1 MILGEKMK
9 SSTLNDN
16 INIRNLSNISY
27 VKGLDG
33 IRAIAV
39 LLVIFHHLAPFLA
52 LSKFGVFGKILILI
66 AKLGW
71 VGVDIFFVISGYL
84 IAEVLTKR
92 PITSLSKYKT
102 FVIARAWRLLPAYL
116 VCLIVFSLFAIFFT
130 PDSKVLSNSLSLWT
144 LTTNFQSSFIDRA
157 GLIDSHFN
165 LVHFWSLA
173 LEWHFYLM
181 FPILIYLLRGNSFAA
196 IFIIIL
202 ALLTRIVFQT
212 IGTSDNAIYCF
223 TLCRLDG
230 FGMGILLSILSRR
243 HLPVAKDIIGI
254 LGLGALI
261 ILMLTI
267 GYDHTQ
273 YKKIMWLQSF
283 GYTFI
288 PLAIAMS
295 LLPIVSDESKMLVK
309 YLEKPLLLSIGQK
322 SYSLYIWHLVFAPSL
337 VLLIGSIN
345 LDPITSDILI
355 FLFALVVTFIAG
367 NLSYKFVELKF
378 YLLHRS
384 KNKV

>member
-1 MILGEKMK
+1 MQSL
-9 SSTLNDN
+9 TLKNTM
-16 INIRNLSNISY
+16 NIRNLSNISY

-39 LLVIFHHLAPFLA
+39 LLVIFHHLAPFIA
-52 LSKFGVFGKILILI
+52 LSKVGVVGKVFILI

-84 IAEVLTKR
+84 IAEVVTKR

-116 VCLIVFSLFAIFFT
+116 ACLIVFSLLAILFT
-130 PDSKVLSNSLSLWT
+130 PGSKVLANSLSLWT
-144 LTTNFQSSFIDRA
+144 LTTNIQSSFIDRA

-181 FPILIYLLRGNSFAA
+181 LPILIYLLRGHLSAA

-202 ALLTRIVFQT
+202 AVLTRITFQA

-243 HLPVAKDIIGI
+243 HLPVAKSIIGI
-254 LGLGALI
+254 LGFGI
-261 ILMLTI
+261 FVILMLTI

-273 YKKIMWLQSF
+273 YKQIIWVQSF

-288 PLAIAMS
+288 SLSIAMS

-309 YLEKPLLLSIGQK
+309 YLETPLLLSIGQK

-337 VLLIGSIN
+337 VLLITAIN
-345 LDPITSDILI
+345 LDSITSDILV
-355 FLFALVVTFIAG
+355 FLLALVVTFIAG

-378 YLLHRS
+378 YLLHKS